1 LDRAGLDGDPARPT
15 GRFATRLTV
24 DSIATMA
31 TSIAAPP
38 TPWTRLLGL
47 AGILGGAVLLAAFV
61 IEFPPRLNDA
71 RLVIFNLGAIA
82 VVVAL
87 HRRQVAV
94 SRTLSSVANI
104 AAVVANAWHLWMV
117 VLSIGQAN
125 PFAGDFGVVFFYAAM
140 AMWLADAAFGAAA
153 LQSGV
158 ASRWGPRALTIGS
171 VLAIAGMDRLGLTS
185 ATNPTIFGALALTGV
200 ALNGLGWIL
209 LGLDVASGGR
219 LFVPNAMRGVSR
231 A

>member
-1 LDRAGLDGDPARPT
+1 MTFP
-15 GRFATRLTV
+15 
-24 DSIATMA
+24 
-31 TSIAAPP
+31 IAAPP
-38 TPWTRLLGL
+38 RAATRLLGL

-61 IEFPPRLNDA
+61 IEIPPGLNDA

-94 SRTLSSVANI
+94 SRTLSRVADT
-104 AAVVANAWHLWMV
+104 AAIVANAWHLSMV
-117 VLSIGQAN
+117 VLSIGRAN
-125 PFAGDFGVVFFYAAM
+125 PFAGDFGMVFFYVAM

-153 LQSGV
+153 LRSGGV
-158 ASRWGPRALTIGS
+158 SRWGPLALTIGS
-171 VLAIAGMDRLGLTS
+171 VLAIAGIDRLGLTS
-185 ATNPTIFGALALTGV
+185 VANPTIFGPLALTGV

-209 LGLDVASGGR
+209 LGLEIASGGR
-219 LFVPNAMRGVSR
+219 LVVPDAKLRGVSR